1 MATRTLA
8 CPGLIFVGLHSL
20 RWPFAWSILQGA
32 AWESANGPGMNL
44 QLFLAYCLAVA
55 ILIVIPGPIVTLVV
69 ANSLSHGSR
78 SGLATVAGASIGNA
92 ILLGATAVGL
102 VAFFALLSEIFEV
115 VRWAGAG
122 YLIWL
127 GVKAWLA
134 HGAQELAIVPAAER
148 SSRVLFLQGFLIGI
162 TNPKAI
168 VFYIAFL
175 PQFIDSHLPA
185 GPQLLVMTGT
195 MIVMAL
201 LSDSAYA
208 LLAGRARIWFTAP
221 GRRRLQNRITGT
233 LLIGVACG
241 LLLARRAN

>member
-1 MATRTLA
+1 
-8 CPGLIFVGLHSL
+8 
-20 RWPFAWSILQGA
+20 
-32 AWESANGPGMNL
+32 MNL
-44 QLFLAYCLAVA
+44 HLFLAYCLAVA
-55 ILIVIPGPIVTLVV
+55 ILVLMPGPIVTLVV

-127 GVKAWLA
+127 ATKAWRA
-134 HGAQELAIVPAAER
+134 HGGQERAIAPAAKR
-148 SSRVLFLQGFLIGI
+148 SSRAVFLQGFLIGI

-175 PQFIDSHLPA
+175 PQFVDSHLPA

-221 GRRRLQNRITGT
+221 ERRRLQSRIIGT

-241 LLLARRAN
+241 LLLTRRGN

>member
-1 MATRTLA
+1 MVCRLGAASNLR
-8 CPGLIFVGLHSL
+8 CSL
-20 RWPFAWSILQGA
+20 RRPLPRFILQGA
-32 AWESANGPGMNL
+32 ARVAAHGHEMNL
-44 QLFLAYCLAVA
+44 HLFLAYCLAVA
-55 ILIVIPGPIVTLVV
+55 ILIVMPGPIVTLVV

-78 SGLATVAGASIGNA
+78 SGLATVAGAGIGNA

-127 GVKAWLA
+127 GVKAWRA
-134 HGAQELAIVPAAER
+134 HGGEELAIVPAAKR
-148 SSRVLFLQGFLIGI
+148 SSRAVFLQGFLIGI

-175 PQFIDSHLPA
+175 PQFVDSHLPA

-201 LSDSAYA
+201 LSDSAFA
-208 LLAGRARIWFTAP
+208 LLAGRARGWFTAP
-221 GRRRLQNRITGT
+221 GRRRLQSRITGT

-241 LLLARRAN
+241 LLLARRGN

>member
-1 MATRTLA
+1 
-8 CPGLIFVGLHSL
+8 
-20 RWPFAWSILQGA
+20 
-32 AWESANGPGMNL
+32 MNL
-44 QLFLAYCLAVA
+44 HLFLAYCLAVA
-55 ILIVIPGPIVTLVV
+55 ILVLMPGPIVTLVV
-69 ANSLSHGSR
+69 ANSLSDGSR

-102 VAFFALLSEIFEV
+102 VAFSALLSTIFEV

-127 GVKAWLA
+127 GVGAW
-134 HGAQELAIVPAAER
+134 GAPGGQELAIVPAAKR
-148 SSRVLFLQGFLIGI
+148 SSRAVFLQGFLIAI

-175 PQFIDSHLPA
+175 PQFVDSHLPA
-185 GPQLLVMTGT
+185 GPQLLAMIGT

-208 LLAGRARIWFTAP
+208 LLAGRARVWFTAP
-221 GRRRLQNRITGT
+221 GRRRLQSRITGT
-233 LLIGVACG
+233 LLIGVGCG
-241 LLLARRAN
+241 LLLARRGN

>member
-1 MATRTLA
+1 
-8 CPGLIFVGLHSL
+8 
-20 RWPFAWSILQGA
+20 
-32 AWESANGPGMNL
+32 MNL
-44 QLFLAYCLAVA
+44 HLFLAYCLAVA
-55 ILIVIPGPIVTLVV
+55 ILVLMPGPIVTLVV

-78 SGLATVAGASIGNA
+78 SGLATVGGASIGNA

-102 VAFFALLSEIFEV
+102 VAFFALVSEIFEV

-127 GVKAWLA
+127 GIKAWRA
-134 HGAQELAIVPAAER
+134 YGGQELAIVPPAKW
-148 SSRVLFLQGFLIGI
+148 SSRAVFLQGFLIGI

-175 PQFIDSHLPA
+175 PQFVDSHLPP
-185 GPQLLVMTGT
+185 GPQLLVMSGT
-195 MIVMAL
+195 MIFMAL

-221 GRRRLQNRITGT
+221 GRRRLQSRIIGM

-241 LLLARRAN
+241 LLLARRGN